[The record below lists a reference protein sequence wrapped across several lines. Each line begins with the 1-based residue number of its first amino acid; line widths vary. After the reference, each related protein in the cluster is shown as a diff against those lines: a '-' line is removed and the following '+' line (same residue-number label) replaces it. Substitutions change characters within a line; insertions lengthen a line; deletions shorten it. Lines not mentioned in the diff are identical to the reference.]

1 MLALKTP
8 YYIMEHGRPETAQR
22 LAASTW
28 MDLVSRW
35 RELKNIEE
43 RIAELEVA
51 VYGKAN

>member
-1 MLALKTP
+1 MLAFKTL
-8 YYIMEHGRPETAQR
+8 YNIIEHGWSETAQR

-28 MDLVSRW
+28 LDLVLRR